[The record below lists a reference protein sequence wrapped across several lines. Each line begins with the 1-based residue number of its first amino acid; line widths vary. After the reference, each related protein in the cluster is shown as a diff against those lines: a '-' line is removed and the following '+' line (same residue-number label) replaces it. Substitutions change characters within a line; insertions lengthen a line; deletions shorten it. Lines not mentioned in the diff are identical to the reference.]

1 MGTGQWLKM
10 QVTAGAE
17 RELQSMWCGWHLIA
31 SLDCKKRH
39 INKHSAL
46 LTRHFAIYIFSH
58 NLVHKKLP
66 QTSSRATRCVSS
78 KTISLWRLSGHQRT
92 LEAIRLAE
100 ICFQPPLCPFDIITL
115 HQPADWPRPSF
126 CFSSSASL
134 LPPSSP
140 AGACHLKQ
148 WRLAADLFPPGV
160 NGFWWQQWI
169 TQTPPLAVCPLM
181 CINPPHPSCHH
192 QQHFLLSSPSLRLSV
207 CGVSVLLFCWA
218 GSRQLFSE

>member
-17 RELQSMWCGWHLIA
+17 RELQSMWCGWHLFA
-31 SLDCKKRH
+31 SLDCKKRR

-46 LTRHFAIYIFSH
+46 LTSHFAIYIFSH

-78 KTISLWRLSGHQRT
+78 KNISLWRLSGHQRT

-115 HQPADWPRPSF
+115 HQPADWPHPSF
-126 CFSSSASL
+126 CFFFLCFPSPSVFTCRCMSFKTMEAGSWSFSTGCKWVLMTAVNHTNASSRGVSTHVYQSPPPLLSSSAA
-134 LPPSSP
+134 LPLIQPLSP
-140 AGACHLKQ
+140 AVCLRCLG
-148 WRLAADLFPPGV
+148 
-160 NGFWWQQWI
+160 
-169 TQTPPLAVCPLM
+169 PPL
-181 CINPPHPSCHH
+181 
-192 QQHFLLSSPSLRLSV
+192 LLGR
-207 CGVSVLLFCWA
+207 
-218 GSRQLFSE
+218 